1 MLKKGITYLVLLLL
15 ATGLVLVANNFLSKS
30 DPEFEHRIQKLQFS
44 ADSLL
49 KENEK
54 LNLQILEY
62 DKKIAQSDKKLKG
75 KDIEINKIKKD
86 TEKNIAALDT
96 ASSHDLTKALINRY
110 EPESLS
116 TFQTDTAQACLPT
129 SVIRLATKDLIGGD
143 GCKKEVILLIEKI
156 EIYQSRE
163 EIHLENSL
171 LLKSKITNLE
181 NIVSLKEAQL
191 TEYGKEVKKVNR
203 ELELTRLRLRIYN
216 GIVLIVAGSVVVLAL

>member
-1 MLKKGITYLVLLLL
+1 MYGYMRKYLLPILMLVISIQ
-15 ATGLVLVANNFLSKS
+15 AFFL
-30 DPEFEHRIQKLQFS
+30 IQKPNTIFEYRIHELQVS

-49 KENEK
+49 RENEK

-96 ASSHDLTKALINRY
+96 ANSYDLTKALINRY
-110 EPESLS
+110 ERDSLS
-116 TFQTDTAQACLPT
+116 TLQTDTAQTCLPT
-129 SVIRLATKDLIGGD
+129 HVIRLAAKDLIEKD
-143 GCKKEVILLIEKI
+143 GCKEEVIILIEKI

-163 EIHLENSL
+163 EIHLKNSS

-181 NIVSLKEAQL
+181 DVVKLKDQQL
-191 TEYGKEVKKVNR
+191 VDYNKELKKANR
-203 ELELTRLRLRIYN
+203 ELQLAHLRLKIYN
-216 GIVLIVAGSVVVLAL
+216 GIVLIVAGSVVILTL